1 MKRVSIIGSPGSGK
15 STLARLIAEYADLP
29 IYHLDRLM
37 WRPNWELVD
46 RETQIHIQKEVTAKD
61 EWIIDGNYSATL
73 AIRLDRA
80 DVIVFLDFNRFLC
93 IYRVFKRYMTYR
105 NKTRPDMIEGNKER
119 LEWEFIQYIWNF
131 PQTNRPA
138 LLTHLGKLDDTKKVY
153 HLRTKKDAQ
162 NFINDIRKGTVSQ

>member
-46 RETQIHIQKEVTAKD
+46 RERQIHIQKEVTAKD

-93 IYRVFKRYMTYR
+93 IYRAFKRYMIYR

-138 LLTHLGKLDDTKKVY
+138 LLMHLGKLDDTKKVY

-162 NFINDIRKGTVSQ
+162 NFINDIREGTVSQ